1 MQAVTQKEKQGIK
14 PGKRTAYMVMIGVL
28 VILIA
33 VSLTIG
39 IPEYQR
45 KQERAR
51 QIELET
57 EQRLAELAEL
67 ELQYNTMSGKINYTA
82 SQEYLLRYAR
92 EYLGYLL
99 PGDIRID
106 VDNPDAPVPTAQLP
120 LVTARPTP
128 SPEPTGT
135 PEV

>member
-1 MQAVTQKEKQGIK
+1 MEQKEKQGIK
-14 PGKRTAYMVMIGVL
+14 PGKRTAYMVIIGVL

-57 EQRLAELAEL
+57 EQKLAELAEL

>member
-1 MQAVTQKEKQGIK
+1 MEQKKKKGNK
-14 PGKRTAYMVMIGVL
+14 PGKRTAYMVIIGVL

-57 EQRLAELAEL
+57 EQKLAELAEL

>member
-1 MQAVTQKEKQGIK
+1 MEQKEKKGNK

-57 EQRLAELAEL
+57 EQKLAELAEL

>member
-1 MQAVTQKEKQGIK
+1 MEQKEKKGNK
-14 PGKRTAYMVMIGVL
+14 PGKRTAYMVIIGVL

-57 EQRLAELAEL
+57 EQKLAELAEL
-67 ELQYNTMSGKINYTA
+67 DLQYNTMSGKINYTA

>member
-1 MQAVTQKEKQGIK
+1 MEQKEKQGNK
-14 PGKRTAYMVMIGVL
+14 PRKRTAYMVIIGVL
-28 VILIA
+28 VILIV

-57 EQRLAELAEL
+57 EQKLAELAEL

>member
-1 MQAVTQKEKQGIK
+1 MEQKEKHGNK
-14 PGKRTAYMVMIGVL
+14 PRKRIAYMVMIGVL

-57 EQRLAELAEL
+57 EQKLAELAEL

>member
-1 MQAVTQKEKQGIK
+1 MEQKEKKGNK

-28 VILIA
+28 VVLIA

>member
-1 MQAVTQKEKQGIK
+1 
-14 PGKRTAYMVMIGVL
+14 
-28 VILIA
+28 
-33 VSLTIG
+33 
-39 IPEYQR
+39 
-45 KQERAR
+45 
-51 QIELET
+51 
-57 EQRLAELAEL
+57 
-67 ELQYNTMSGKINYTA
+67 MSGKINYTA

>member
-1 MQAVTQKEKQGIK
+1 MEQKEKQGNK
-14 PGKRTAYMVMIGVL
+14 PGKRIAYMVMIGVL

>member
-1 MQAVTQKEKQGIK
+1 
-14 PGKRTAYMVMIGVL
+14 MIGVL
-28 VILIA
+28 VVLIA

>member
-1 MQAVTQKEKQGIK
+1 MEQKEKQGIK
-14 PGKRTAYMVMIGVL
+14 PGKRTAYMVIIGVL

>member
-1 MQAVTQKEKQGIK
+1 MEQKEKQGNK
-14 PGKRTAYMVMIGVL
+14 PGKRTAYMVIIGVL

-57 EQRLAELAEL
+57 EQKLAELAEL

>member
-1 MQAVTQKEKQGIK
+1 MEQKEKQGNK

>member
-1 MQAVTQKEKQGIK
+1 MEQKEKQGNK
-14 PGKRTAYMVMIGVL
+14 PGKRTAYMVIIGVL

-57 EQRLAELAEL
+57 EQKLAELAEL

-106 VDNPDAPVPTAQLP
+106 VDNPDARGGTAQLP

>member
-1 MQAVTQKEKQGIK
+1 MEQKEKHGNK
-14 PGKRTAYMVMIGVL
+14 PRKRIAYMVMIGVL

>member
-1 MQAVTQKEKQGIK
+1 MEQKEKQGNK
-14 PGKRTAYMVMIGVL
+14 PGKRTAYMVIIGAL
-28 VILIA
+28 VIPIA

-57 EQRLAELAEL
+57 EQKLAELAEL

>member
-1 MQAVTQKEKQGIK
+1 MEQKEKHGNK
-14 PGKRTAYMVMIGVL
+14 PRKRIAYMVMIGVL

-99 PGDIRID
+99 PGDLRID

>member
-1 MQAVTQKEKQGIK
+1 MEQKEKKGNK
-14 PGKRTAYMVMIGVL
+14 PGKRTAYMVIIGVL

-39 IPEYQR
+39 IPEHQR

-57 EQRLAELAEL
+57 EQKLAELAEL

>member
-1 MQAVTQKEKQGIK
+1 MEQKEKKGNK
-14 PGKRTAYMVMIGVL
+14 PGKRTAYMVIIGVL
-28 VILIA
+28 VIMIA

-57 EQRLAELAEL
+57 EQKLAELAEL

>member
-1 MQAVTQKEKQGIK
+1 MEQKEKQGNK

-28 VILIA
+28 VVLIA

>member
-1 MQAVTQKEKQGIK
+1 MEQKAKKGNK

-28 VILIA
+28 VVLIA

-57 EQRLAELAEL
+57 EQKLAELAEL

>member
-1 MQAVTQKEKQGIK
+1 MEQKEKKGNK
-14 PGKRTAYMVMIGVL
+14 PGKRTAYMVIIGVL

-57 EQRLAELAEL
+57 EQKLAELVEL

>member
-1 MQAVTQKEKQGIK
+1 MEQKEKQGNK
-14 PGKRTAYMVMIGVL
+14 PGKRTAYMVIIGVL
-28 VILIA
+28 VILSA

-57 EQRLAELAEL
+57 EQKLAELAEL

>member
-1 MQAVTQKEKQGIK
+1 MEQKEKQGNK
-14 PGKRTAYMVMIGVL
+14 PGKRTAYMVIIGVL

-39 IPEYQR
+39 IPDYQR

-57 EQRLAELAEL
+57 EQKLAELAEL

>member
-1 MQAVTQKEKQGIK
+1 MEQKEKQGNT
-14 PGKRTAYMVMIGVL
+14 PGKRTAYMVIIGVL

-57 EQRLAELAEL
+57 EQKLAELAEL

>member
-1 MQAVTQKEKQGIK
+1 MEQKEKKGNN
-14 PGKRTAYMVMIGVL
+14 PGKRTAYMVIIGVL

>member
-1 MQAVTQKEKQGIK
+1 MEQKEKKGNK
-14 PGKRTAYMVMIGVL
+14 PGKRIAYMVMIGVL

-57 EQRLAELAEL
+57 EQKLAELAEL

>member
-1 MQAVTQKEKQGIK
+1 MEQKEKKGNK
-14 PGKRTAYMVMIGVL
+14 PGKRTAYMVIIGVL

>member
-1 MQAVTQKEKQGIK
+1 MEQKEKQGNK
-14 PGKRTAYMVMIGVL
+14 PGKRTAYMVIIGVL

-33 VSLTIG
+33 VSRTIG

-57 EQRLAELAEL
+57 EQKLAELAEL

>member
-1 MQAVTQKEKQGIK
+1 
-14 PGKRTAYMVMIGVL
+14 MVMIGVL

-57 EQRLAELAEL
+57 EQKLAELAEL

>member
-1 MQAVTQKEKQGIK
+1 MEQKEKHGNK
-14 PGKRTAYMVMIGVL
+14 PRKRIAYMVMIGVL

-33 VSLTIG
+33 VSLIIG

>member
-1 MQAVTQKEKQGIK
+1 MEQKEKKGNK
-14 PGKRTAYMVMIGVL
+14 PGKRTAYMVIIGVL

-57 EQRLAELAEL
+57 EQKLAELAEL

>member
-1 MQAVTQKEKQGIK
+1 MEQKEKQGNK
-14 PGKRTAYMVMIGVL
+14 PGKGTAYMVIIGVL

-57 EQRLAELAEL
+57 EQKLAELAEL

>member
-1 MQAVTQKEKQGIK
+1 MEQKEKQGNK
-14 PGKRTAYMVMIGVL
+14 PGKRTAYMVIIGAL

-57 EQRLAELAEL
+57 EQKLAELAEL

>member
-1 MQAVTQKEKQGIK
+1 MEQKEKQGNK
-14 PGKRTAYMVMIGVL
+14 PRKRTACMVIIGVL

>member
-1 MQAVTQKEKQGIK
+1 MEQKEKQGNK
-14 PGKRTAYMVMIGVL
+14 PGKRTAYMVIIGVL

-57 EQRLAELAEL
+57 EQKLAELAEL

-99 PGDIRID
+99 PGYIRID

>member
-1 MQAVTQKEKQGIK
+1 MEQKEKHGIK
-14 PGKRTAYMVMIGVL
+14 PGKRTAYMVIIGVL

-57 EQRLAELAEL
+57 EQKLAELAEL

>member
-1 MQAVTQKEKQGIK
+1 MEQKEKQGIK
-14 PGKRTAYMVMIGVL
+14 PGKRTAYMVIIGAL

>member
-1 MQAVTQKEKQGIK
+1 MEQKEKQGNK
-14 PGKRTAYMVMIGVL
+14 PGKRIAYMVMIGVL
-28 VILIA
+28 VVLIA

>member
-1 MQAVTQKEKQGIK
+1 MEQKEKQGNK

-28 VILIA
+28 VVLIA

-57 EQRLAELAEL
+57 EQKLAELAEL